1 MSIKEDVNAIK
12 DELNSEEK
20 FFEKII
26 KLEFLYKKYR
36 YAIIGGLIAL
46 IVYFVAT
53 AVIDARNDSRI
64 FDANKAFAALIEEGD
79 SPEQRK
85 LLEKSS
91 RSLYDLYRYQKAVQD
106 ADLSALEALKK
117 SKAFGIADM
126 AKYEHAVLSNDGKA
140 LQKYIDKKGLYF
152 RDMAL
157 LKKAST
163 LLKQSKIKKAHALLA
178 QIDQRS
184 PLFEQAQLLSHYGIT
199 KK

>member
-1 MSIKEDVNAIK
+1 MSIKDDMSSIK

-46 IVYFVAT
+46 ILYFVVT
-53 AVIDARNDSRI
+53 AVLDAQNSSRI
-64 FDANKAFAALIEEGD
+64 TDANKAFASLMESGD
-79 SPEQRK
+79 SDEQRK
-85 LLEKSS
+85 LLKKHS
-91 RSLYDLYRYQKAVQD
+91 RELYDLYLYQKAVKD
-106 ADLSALEALKK
+106 ADLSALESLKK

-126 AKYEHAVLSNDGKA
+126 AKYEHAILSNDGKA

-152 RDMAL
+152 RDIAI
-157 LKKAST
+157 LKKASA
-163 LLKQSKIKKAHALLA
+163 LLKQSEIKKAHKLLGE
-178 QIDQRS
+178 IDQRS
-184 PLFEQAQLLSHYGIT
+184 PLFEQAQLLAHFGIV